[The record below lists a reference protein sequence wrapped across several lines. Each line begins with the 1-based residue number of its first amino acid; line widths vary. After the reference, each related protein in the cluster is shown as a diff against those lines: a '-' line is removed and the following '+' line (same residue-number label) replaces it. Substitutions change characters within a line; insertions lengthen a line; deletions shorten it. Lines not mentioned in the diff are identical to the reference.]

1 MCGSPFV
8 IFIDG
13 LDMMEKTHQPYN
25 LEWLPRNLPKV
36 WEQFYPYSYQSRY
49 KFLQFLLKNNQQIFF
64 SGQMID
70 RF

>member
-36 WEQFYPYSYQSRY
+36 WEQFYLYFYQSIN
-49 KFLQFLLKNNQQIFF
+49 KSCNIFEKQSTNLLQWTN
-64 SGQMID
+64 D
-70 RF
+70 

>member
-36 WEQFYPYSYQSRY
+36 WEQFHLYSFIYINLEMNSCNIFEKQSLN
-49 KFLQFLLKNNQQIFF
+49 LQWTNY
-64 SGQMID
+64 
-70 RF
+70 

>member
-36 WEQFYPYSYQSRY
+36 WEQFYLYSYQSIN
-49 KFLQFLLKNNQQIFF
+49 KSCNIFEKQSTNLLQWTN
-64 SGQMID
+64 D
-70 RF
+70 

>member
-36 WEQFYPYSYQSRY
+36 WEQFYLVYSYQSIN
-49 KFLQFLLKNNQQIFF
+49 KSCNIFEKQSTNLLQWTN
-64 SGQMID
+64 D
-70 RF
+70 

>member
-36 WEQFYPYSYQSRY
+36 WEQFYLNFYQSIN
-49 KFLQFLLKNNQQIFF
+49 KSCNIFEKQSTNLLQWTN
-64 SGQMID
+64 D
-70 RF
+70 